1 MTTKSL
7 LFYKQ
12 PVMLDKVK
20 HKDLKLKK
28 ISGYDYAKDV
38 NSVPVSGLEFFNCSR
53 NFPVMFVKNNS
64 EEYIPIAVLSLKT
77 QGHSLGD
84 TWENVYV
91 PSFVRRYPFVLEAN
105 QGMVMIDA
113 EAPQLQ
119 EEEGEALF
127 QEDGEPTQFL
137 REIMAFLDNCDKSY
151 KLTEAYTKALK
162 EKELLEPFKGVIKFA
177 DASLKLDHLHVINEQ
192 KMYEALSDAD
202 VVEWFKKGWLAWSHA
217 HLHSISAMSE
227 LVKRLPKKESTPDPA

>member
-7 LFYKQ
+7 LFYNQ

-20 HKDLKLKK
+20 HKNLKLKK
-28 ISGYDYAKDV
+28 ITAYDHAKDV

-53 NFPVMFVKNNS
+53 NFPVMFVKNNA
-64 EEYIPIAVLSLKT
+64 ENYIPIAVLSLKS
-77 QGHSLGD
+77 QGHSLGE

-105 QGMVMIDA
+105 QGMVMIDE

-119 EEEGEALF
+119 EAEGEPLF
-127 QEDGEPTQFL
+127 QEDGEPSQLL

-151 KLTEAYTKALK
+151 KLTEEYTKALQ

-192 KMYEALSDAD
+192 KLYEKLSDED
-202 VVEWFKKGWLAWSHA
+202 VVQWFKKGWLAWTHA

-227 LVKRLPKKESTPDPA
+227 LVKRLPKTENASAPA